1 YSLVAPNDMFIP
13 PLYSFFSLV
22 SIHLTN
28 KLAPPLPV
36 FANGV
41 FYYNELRAISFS
53 FSLLT
58 FEGKI

>member
-1 YSLVAPNDMFIP
+1 SLVAPNDMFIP

-41 FYYNELRAISFS
+41 FYYNELRREDFC
-53 FSLLT
+53 FWVLT
-58 FEGKI
+58 FGA

>member
-1 YSLVAPNDMFIP
+1 SLVAPNDMFIP

-41 FYYNELRAISFS
+41 FYYNELRVEDFY
-53 FSLLT
+53 FFVLT
-58 FEGKI
+58 NRGEI